1 MSRAC
6 ARPSPSDAS
15 TGICTPGAHVGARD
29 LTSRGDRRDDGG
41 GDDRSLSGRP
51 PLSELPDFALGNAA
65 PACRRRCRL
74 RSAYLPCDYRLSAGS
89 RICHEN
95 SFSVKVG
102 SCGFGLWFEG
112 DVIAEAFEAP
122 FEVGDGSGL
131 ADLVEIGFSE
141 VVVRQPFVQHV
152 IGADENFVGDG
163 EGGAQGA
170 ATSLEAVEFVLEVAA
185 LGPGGGD
192 RGADQDGAQVDI
204 ALPGPAALLPAGALV
219 AARAD
224 AGPGAQVIDAY

>member
-131 ADLVEIGFSE
+131 ADLVEVGLTE
-141 VVVRQPFVQHV
+141 VAIRQVLGEHV
-152 IGADENFVGDG
+152 IGGDEDFVSDG
-163 EGGAQGA
+163 EGGAHGA
-170 ATSLEAVEFVLEVAA
+170 AASLQAVVLVLEVAA
-185 LGPGGGD
+185 LGSRRGD
-192 RGADQDGAQVDI
+192 RGADQDRAQVDI
-204 ALPGPAALLPAGALV
+204 ALSD
-219 AARAD
+219 RKSTR
-224 AGPGAQVIDAY
+224 